1 MALSKNQKIFG
12 GIAIGVGVLLL
23 INKMRKPKIGFVE
36 NTQSQSSSTQT
47 VEQPK
52 TATTTTQATTTS
64 YKTTS
69 YAEGDVSEMDLAK
82 QAYKEIIGMAA
93 YLQTSDDKLARDVN
107 SRINTQSIKN
117 GVPPMQAMYMYI
129 CKSKKGQQGLEGAKK
144 IIGKNFEKH
153 VDYFLTNKKLMVE

>member
-36 NTQSQSSSTQT
+36 GVQTQSTNTQAE
-47 VEQPK
+47 EQAK
-52 TATTTTQATTTS
+52 TTATAPTTTS

-82 QAYKEIIGMAA
+82 QVYKEIIGMAA

>member
-36 NTQSQSSSTQT
+36 GVQTQSTNTQAE
-47 VEQPK
+47 EQAK
-52 TATTTTQATTTS
+52 TTATAPTTTS

-82 QAYKEIIGMAA
+82 QVYKEIICMAA

>member
-36 NTQSQSSSTQT
+36 GVQTQSTNTQAE
-47 VEQPK
+47 EQAK
-52 TATTTTQATTTS
+52 TTATAPTTTS

-82 QAYKEIIGMAA
+82 QVYKEIIGMAA

-129 CKSKKGQQGLEGAKK
+129 CKSKKGQQGFEGAKK

>member
-23 INKMRKPKIGFVE
+23 INKMRKPKIGFIEGVQTRTA
-36 NTQSQSSSTQT
+36 NTQT

-52 TATTTTQATTTS
+52 VATTPVTNS

-82 QAYKEIIGMAA
+82 QVYKEIIGMAV
-93 YLQTSDDKLARDVN
+93 YLKTSDDKLACDVN

-117 GVPPMQAMYMYI
+117 GVHPMQAMYMYI